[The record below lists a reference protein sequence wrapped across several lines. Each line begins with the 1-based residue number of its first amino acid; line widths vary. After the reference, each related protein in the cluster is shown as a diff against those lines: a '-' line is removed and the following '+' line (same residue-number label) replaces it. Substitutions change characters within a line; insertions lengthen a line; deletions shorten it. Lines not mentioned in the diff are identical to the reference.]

1 VGLTPS
7 QLDAVDITKA
17 TQDACVTAGPGSG
30 KTLVLVELFRRL
42 VMEAGVPPSR
52 MLAITFTEK
61 AARNMKERL
70 AAAFREL
77 PESRRELEQAN
88 VSTVHGFCARLLREN
103 AVLAGIDPEFHV
115 LDARQSTVMQRQAAV
130 DALDQNFE
138 AKPDAMRSLMG
149 ALGSPDIA
157 SMLPSVYDAMRAA
170 GISPAQLSHFKPRGV
185 IGREEFREIVRPIP
199 DEEMAG
205 WEPPQVERFREF
217 ARAIFRIVDLPRG
230 PITHEHLRAVDEFP
244 TNLNPLKRSTPAYAL
259 LKRIKDE
266 AVPQLKRSLITDFYQ
281 AQRETLFMILH
292 SFDQIYS
299 ERKRRMSA
307 LDYADLEWFAVRLLE
322 DNSDLRERVRSGF
335 RHVLMDEF
343 QDTNGQQSRLLEL
356 VRGQDRFYA
365 VGDINQAIYGFRHG
379 DPEVFRAYRDS
390 VEQTHKHLVEL
401 TENWR
406 SRPDI
411 LRTVETIFSAAPGIE
426 HRPLRA
432 ARNFPEKLEP
442 SIEVLTA
449 LADDP
454 QQALELEARLVAR
467 RILEISARFELTDH
481 TASFGD
487 IAVLVRNSEVLP
499 VFTRVFEA
507 AGIPYLL
514 NQSKGFFETREIV
527 DLTHLLRV
535 IANPRDEISMAA
547 VLRSPLVEA
556 SDESLLRLKQVGNLG
571 AALRHVDAQALLA
584 PEEFEKLTRFSEQM
598 RRWRADRDL
607 IGFDRLL
614 VKAMEETGYTP
625 DPGTRAASN
634 VERFLALAREASSR
648 LTLAEFVDELDLM
661 RDAEARDADPPPED
675 SVNAVRIMTVHAAK
689 GLEFPIVF
697 LAALHK
703 GVRQDV
709 PPLCFSPR
717 VGLGARWRNPAGDDD
732 KGDWF
737 HAAIR
742 DEAGRR
748 EIEEGNRLF
757 YVAMTRAEEHLVF
770 SLSSTGSLKNWAATL
785 ANGLSVD
792 LAIPQNKVQSFEAP
806 DGSRFAVRLLSTNIT
821 PAPLSPP
828 TRVSAAAAVQSIARP
843 KVDAQY
849 DSTASV
855 TSVALFAH
863 CPRRYYLERYLG
875 WQGGRARVWT
885 RDDEDHRDDL
895 DASEFGLEVH
905 ALLAGQRVVN
915 VAPEALKLAEIF
927 RISELGR
934 RSTRAQ
940 RAEREFDFLLALEDV
955 VLRGQID
962 LWFEEGGEL
971 IVVDYKTDDVTAAE
985 VPARAELYAPQLRL
999 YAVALEH
1006 VLGRHPDRAYV
1017 FMLRAGIAVPINLEP
1032 TLLDDPAQL
1041 VRDFRDAQSNLTFP
1055 LHEGRHC
1062 RECPYYRGLCP
1073 AGSGVAQV
1081 IHPAAIDSQNLAGD
1095 ETRVR

>member
-1 VGLTPS
+1 
-7 QLDAVDITKA
+7 
-17 TQDACVTAGPGSG
+17 
-30 KTLVLVELFRRL
+30 
-42 VMEAGVPPSR
+42 M
-52 MLAITFTEK
+52 
-61 AARNMKERL
+61 
-70 AAAFREL
+70 
-77 PESRRELEQAN
+77 
-88 VSTVHGFCARLLREN
+88 
-103 AVLAGIDPEFHV
+103 
-115 LDARQSTVMQRQAAV
+115 
-130 DALDQNFE
+130 
-138 AKPDAMRSLMG
+138 MG

-185 IGREEFREIVRPIP
+185 IGREEFREIVGPIP
-199 DEEMAG
+199 HEEMAG
-205 WEPPQVERFREF
+205 WEPAQVERFHEF
-217 ARAIFRIVDLPRG
+217 ARAIFRIVDLPHG
-230 PITHEHLRAVDEFP
+230 PVTHEHLRAVDEFP

-266 AVPQLKRSLITDFYQ
+266 AVPQLQRSLITDFYQ
-281 AQRETLFMILH
+281 AQRETLFTIIR

-322 DNSDLRERVRSGF
+322 ENSGLRDRVRSGF

-343 QDTNGQQSRLLEL
+343 QDTNGQQSRLLDL

-390 VEQTHKHLVEL
+390 VEQGCKHMVEL

-411 LRTVETIFSAAPGIE
+411 LHAVETIFAAAPGIE

-467 RILEISARFELTDH
+467 RILEISERFELADH

-499 VFTRVFEA
+499 AFTRVFEA

-571 AALRHVDAQALLA
+571 AALRHVDAKALPA
-584 PEEFEKLTRFSEQM
+584 PEELEKLTRFTEQM

-607 IGFDRLL
+607 LGFDRLL

-648 LTLAEFVDELDLM
+648 LTLAEFVDELALM

-717 VGLGARWRNPAGDDD
+717 VGLGARWRNPDGDDD

-785 ANGLSVD
+785 ANGLTVD
-792 LAIPQNKVQSFEAP
+792 PNIPQNKVQSIEAP
-806 DGSRFAVRLLSTNIT
+806 DGSRFAVRLLSTNIA

-828 TRVSAAAAVQSIARP
+828 MRDLAVAAVQSIARP
-843 KVDAQY
+843 KIDAQY

-863 CPRRYYLERYLG
+863 CPRRYYLQRYLG
-875 WQGGRARVWT
+875 WQGGRARVFT
-885 RDDEDHRDDL
+885 RDDEEPRDDL

-905 ALLAGQRVVN
+905 ALLAGQRVLN
-915 VAPEALKLAEIF
+915 AAPEALKLAEIF
-927 RISELGR
+927 RASELGR
-934 RSTRAQ
+934 RATSAQ
-940 RAEREFDFLLALEDV
+940 RAEREFDFLMALEDV
-955 VLRGQID
+955 VLHGQID

-971 IVVDYKTDDVTAAE
+971 VVVDYKTDDVKAAE
-985 VPARAELYAPQLRL
+985 APARAELYAPQLRL
-999 YAVALEH
+999 YAVALEF
-1006 VLGRHPDRAYV
+1006 VLGRQPDRAYV

-1081 IHPAAIDSQNLAGD
+1081 IHPAAVDSQNLAGD